1 MTDVQVRLYRTRW
14 LLVALGVIV
23 VVALSVGKLLH

>member
-14 LLVALGVIV
+14 LLVAVGVIV
-23 VVALSVGKLLH
+23 VVALSVGKLLR

>member
-23 VVALSVGKLLH
+23 VVALGVSKLLH